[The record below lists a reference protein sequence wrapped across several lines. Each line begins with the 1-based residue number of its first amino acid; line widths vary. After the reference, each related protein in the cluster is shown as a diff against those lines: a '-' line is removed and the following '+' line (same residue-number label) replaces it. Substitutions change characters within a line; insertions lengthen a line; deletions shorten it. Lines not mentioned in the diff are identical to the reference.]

1 MNVNVPPGLISPL
14 SKVPSLAVTL
24 CGCES
29 SFVQVTV
36 SPSSIVILS
45 GLRPLSP
52 IETEIS
58 SVAPHSDAVSQ
69 SEEVVVMLVVIV
81 ESQGWESQRSS
92 TPSLSS
98 SASK

>member
-1 MNVNVPPGLISPL
+1 MNELPGVISPL
-14 SKVPSLAVTL
+14 SKVPSSAVIL

-29 SFVQVTV
+29 SFVQTTV

-45 GLRPLSP
+45 GFNAPSP
-52 IETEIS
+52 IETDIS
-58 SVAPHSDAVSQ
+58 SVSPHSDAVSHR
-69 SEEVVVMLVVIV
+69 EEVVVMLVVIV
-81 ESQGWESQRSS
+81 ESHGWESQRSS